1 MDNNRYKMISRGDAV
16 VNHEQELSLKEW
28 GYWFDKLHGTM
39 PLEKLI
45 DHVYNLCE
53 MSAMEAQMGADDVL
67 DTLRRRAVFYA
78 TWFTVPRIVA
88 RLRNK
93 EDSTPI
99 DLQNIKVTEDDLQ
112 FATIIYDAIIYWQDY
127 FYGQML
133 QDSWDNV
140 GRSFVPRVRKS
151 FNSELF
157 EKLPKEFI
165 TMDVSKLMSIT
176 ENAAR
181 AQIARWKSSGYVEQI
196 KRGAYR
202 KILNEIM

>member
-1 MDNNRYKMISRGDAV
+1 MISRGDAV

-28 GYWFDKLHGTM
+28 GYWFDRLHGTM
-39 PLEKLI
+39 PIEKLI

-53 MSAMEAQMGADDVL
+53 ASAMEAKMAADDVL

-88 RLRNK
+88 RLRHQ
-93 EDSTPI
+93 EDGTPV
-99 DLQNIKVTEDDLQ
+99 DLQQIKVTADDLQ

-133 QDSWDNV
+133 QDSWDNA
-140 GRSFVPRVRKS
+140 GRSFLPRVRKS
-151 FNSELF
+151 AASTLF
-157 EKLPKEFI
+157 EQLNKEFAVK
-165 TMDVSKLMSIT
+165 DVEKVLNVSKR
-176 ENAAR
+176 AAESH
-181 AQIARWKSSGYVEQI
+181 IYRWKSSGYVEQI